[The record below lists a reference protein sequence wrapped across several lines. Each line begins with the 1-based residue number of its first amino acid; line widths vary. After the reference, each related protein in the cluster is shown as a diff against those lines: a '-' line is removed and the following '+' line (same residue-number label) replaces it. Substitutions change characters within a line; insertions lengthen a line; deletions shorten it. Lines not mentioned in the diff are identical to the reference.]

1 MFDHICSKST
11 AAATADALRE
21 FAGNHREALLSAANL
36 LGGPDA
42 SRAAAE
48 ALEALASEK
57 VPSRSTRRRFEALL
71 ELLSLENVHD
81 ETGEEAARFAAID
94 PGDPRVA
101 HTAGASYRRRNRRG
115 GRLTTAS
122 QRAAI
127 AAGCQHGSA
136 TC

>member
-81 ETGEEAARFAAID
+81 EPREEAARFAAID
-94 PGDPRVA
+94 PGDPRVEEICLLTDLLRDA
-101 HTAGASYRRRNRRG
+101 LERATTDDAPASR
-115 GRLTTAS
+115 
-122 QRAAI
+122 RAA
-127 AAGCQHGSA
+127 A
-136 TC
+136 